1 MQVLPAMQVKILC
14 SLPAMDYDNSG
25 FKEEIMSLTWTQSLS
40 TLIRQTSADL
50 PRDVEA
56 ALRKARRHEKP
67 QSAARWALDTIL
79 ANIRLAR
86 ERNAPL
92 CQDTGTLMFY
102 CEVPFRFDPRRLTG
116 AIHAAVRQATGQGC
130 LRPNTIDP
138 LTGCSCAH
146 NIGAGAPVIHME
158 FAPRRTVA
166 VRLVMKGGGSENV
179 SAQFSLP
186 DVRLQAGRDL
196 AGVRRCLRAAVAQ
209 AQGNGCAP
217 GVLGVCIG
225 GDRATGAEYAKR
237 QFLRPLSDR
246 APQARLAALE
256 RQVLADAQKLG
267 IGPMGFGGATT
278 LLGVKIGALARL
290 PASYFVSVAYI
301 CWAFRRRGVVL
312 DAAGRI
318 LRQLYD

>member
-1 MQVLPAMQVKILC
+1 MI
-14 SLPAMDYDNSG
+14 
-25 FKEEIMSLTWTQSLS
+25 E
-40 TLIRQTSADL
+40 LIRQTSTDL

-67 QSAARWALDTIL
+67 QSPARWALDTIL
-79 ANIRLAR
+79 DNIRLAR
-86 ERNAPL
+86 ARGAPL
-92 CQDTGTLMFY
+92 CQDTGALLFY
-102 CEVPFRFDPRRLTG
+102 CEVPFRCDTRGLTA
-116 AIHAAVRQATGQGC
+116 AIHAAVRQATGQGS

-138 LTGCSCAH
+138 LTEYSCAH
-146 NIGAGAPVIHME
+146 NLGAGAPAIHVE

-166 VRLVMKGGGSENV
+166 IRLIMKGGGSENV

-186 DVRLQAGRDL
+186 DAGLKAGRNL
-196 AGVRRCLRAAVAQ
+196 EGARRCMLSAVAR

-225 GDRATGAEYAKR
+225 GDRTTGAECAKR
-237 QFLRPLSDR
+237 QFLRPLNDH
-246 APQARLAALE
+246 APEACLAELE
-256 RQVLADAQKLG
+256 RQVLRDAQKLG

-290 PASYFVSVAYI
+290 PASYFVSVAYM

-312 DAAGRI
+312 GATGRCV
-318 LRQLYD
+318 RQLYD

>member
-1 MQVLPAMQVKILC
+1 MAADFM
-14 SLPAMDYDNSG
+14 G
-25 FKEEIMSLTWTQSLS
+25 EIMPSTWTKSLIE
-40 TLIRQTSADL
+40 LIRRTSAEL

-56 ALRKARRHEKP
+56 ALRKARRNEKP
-67 QSAARWALDTIL
+67 QSSARWALDTIL

-86 ERNAPL
+86 ARGAPL
-92 CQDTGTLMFY
+92 CQDTGALLFY
-102 CEVPFRFDPRRLTG
+102 CAVPWRFDTRRLTA
-116 AIHAAVRQATGQGC
+116 AIHAAVRQATRQGS

-166 VRLVMKGGGSENV
+166 IQLIMKGGGSENV

-186 DVRLQAGRDL
+186 DARLKAGRDL
-196 AGVRRCLRAAVAQ
+196 AGVRRCLLASVAQ

-225 GDRATGAEYAKR
+225 GDRATGAEFAKR
-237 QFLRPLSDR
+237 QFLRPLNEH
-246 APQARLAALE
+246 APEARFAALE
-256 RQVLADAQKLG
+256 RQVLSDAQKLG
-267 IGPMGFGGATT
+267 IGPMGLGGSTT

-290 PASYFVSVAYI
+290 PASCFVSVAYM
-301 CWAFRRRGVVL
+301 CWAFRRRGIVL
-312 DAAGRI
+312 DAAGHVM
-318 LRQLYD
+318 RQIYD

>member
-1 MQVLPAMQVKILC
+1 
-14 SLPAMDYDNSG
+14 
-25 FKEEIMSLTWTQSLS
+25 MSSTWTKSLIK
-40 TLIRQTSADL
+40 LIRQTSADL
-50 PRDVEA
+50 PQDVEA

-67 QSAARWALDTIL
+67 QSSARWALDAIL

-86 ERNAPL
+86 ARGAPL
-92 CQDTGTLMFY
+92 CQDTGTLIFY
-102 CEVPFRFDPRRLTG
+102 CEAPFRFDTRPLTA
-116 AIHAAVRQATGQGC
+116 AIHAAVRQATGAGS
-130 LRPNTIDP
+130 LRPNTIDS
-138 LTGCSCAH
+138 LSGCSCAH
-146 NIGAGAPVIHME
+146 NLGPGAPVIHVE

-166 VRLVMKGGGSENV
+166 IRLIMKGGGSENV
-179 SAQFSLP
+179 SIQYSLP
-186 DVRLQAGRDL
+186 DARLKAGRDL
-196 AGVRRCLRAAVAQ
+196 EGVRRCLLAAVVQ

-237 QFLRPLSDR
+237 QFLRLLNDH
-246 APQARLAALE
+246 APEARLAALE
-256 RQVLADAQKLG
+256 RQVLADAHKLG

-290 PASYFVSVAYI
+290 PASYFVSVAYM

-318 LRQLYD
+318 VRQLYD

>member
-1 MQVLPAMQVKILC
+1 MGIYTDFM
-14 SLPAMDYDNSG
+14 G
-25 FKEEIMSLTWTQSLS
+25 EIMQSTWTKSLS
-40 TLIRQTSADL
+40 ELIRQTSADL

-56 ALRKARRHEKP
+56 ALRKARRREKP
-67 QSAARWALDTIL
+67 SSSARWALDTIL

-86 ERNAPL
+86 VRGAPL
-92 CQDTGTLMFY
+92 CQDTGTLLFY
-102 CEVPFRFDPRRLTG
+102 CQVPFRFDTRQLTT
-116 AIHAAVRQATGQGC
+116 AIRAAVRQATGQGS

-146 NIGAGAPVIHME
+146 NLGAGAPVIHIE
-158 FAPRRTVA
+158 FAARRTVA
-166 VRLVMKGGGSENV
+166 VRLIMKGGGSENV
-179 SAQFSLP
+179 SVQFSLP
-186 DVRLQAGRDL
+186 DARLKAARDL
-196 AGVRRCLRAAVAQ
+196 AGVRRCILSAVVQ

-237 QFLRPLSDR
+237 QFLRPLNDH
-246 APQARLAALE
+246 APKACLATLE

-290 PASYFVSVAYI
+290 PACYFVSVAYM

-312 DAAGRI
+312 DTAGRNRRWI
-318 LRQLYD
+318 